1 MSDEGAEQPPVKP
14 TGDISDTEQK
24 KPMTEIESPP
34 MTTQSRIEA
43 VNQVR
48 FTTQN
53 QLFIDKL
60 RAAFDECDTDHDGKL
75 TITEWVGSN
84 LRQFIRDGRLSDDDF
99 RMYFNRIDSNYDG
112 FVTWDKLVRYLIKE
126 IASSELRLGER
137 ALNFVQKT
145 GTGPPG
151 FSNQHR
157 EMVRQIVICHSA
169 AEYVTLS
176 LDSIRFWKA
185 SDLSFR
191 GAILEPG
198 LFNSLVIFETT
209 GQLAVTTTNRRLLVY
224 DYDNLQQLPTEISA
238 SPASHVIKRM
248 NMRDCKLALQVLKNS
263 DLPLYNSPTC
273 MALAEFCD
281 NGGPQQRVFFVGDD
295 QGVIQVF
302 RFQGPSRRHSVD
314 VKIERISR
322 HKIHEASI
330 TQLSSVQVYECYA
343 TSSLDSTIKFWQYDV
358 DHASLLVIRNIVDC
372 IPIISF
378 HFSNIQKILV
388 TCGVSRD
395 AYVWSI
401 SPPKRIFKMAGHYNT
416 LLKVTDFVTSQDDK
430 YIVTMTNRKEFR
442 FWDASNYRMARELA
456 DRDMQR
462 PENHFS
468 AIIFDEKRHALIC
481 ASGIPCRFSE
491 DTSLLENYLDKK
503 THNSS
508 IIGCFYT
515 QEFDQFVTLDSVG
528 DFCVWNLKDG
538 KRMCLIER
546 DWSPKFSELCSA
558 AMDCD
563 GRRVVTSNFNHDVYL
578 WNFNIG
584 NIITKIE
591 LASDPIM
598 ISALEYF
605 SIEGREFLAVG
616 DWSKTLTLYTEVSRG
631 TFILFRQYKEHSGDV
646 CAIAALDEGV
656 ISGST
661 NGELMTWLLDTNM
674 HQAYC
679 KLPRGAAVE
688 CIVHI
693 KGYVVVGDSIGFV
706 HVYSCSRLTRLMSIK
721 AHDVSRNHAI
731 SAMTYKNGLLV
742 TGDTLGHVKQWM
754 ISIDES
760 GFRMTEYLFRRCH
773 LECIN
778 MLCITGDGRFLGTC
792 AEDMNLRLWELGTMN
807 YVGLYH
813 EDSSWDIE
821 DRTTW
826 VNTAPVNFD
835 PEPEQQE
842 VEVARSNRLSSSNV
856 RFSVGRSMIMPGNL
870 PTDMEVLPEVIEER
884 EEEDPNKPFDIELV
898 RKTFDEFL
906 DNPISDNK
914 ARVERED
921 RLMRAAMRQPVG
933 KERTSLPTSTRTPE
947 LIDKLYGILGRSTRG
962 VRSRRSKFIRTNTK
976 PTVTVKLPIRTLS
989 NEEMEKQAMKSARR
1003 HKSK

>member
-1 MSDEGAEQPPVKP
+1 MSEVVSEQPGTPAS
-14 TGDISDTEQK
+14 GDGGEPDPPKQLV
-24 KPMTEIESPP
+24 SPP
-34 MTTQSRIEA
+34 RTTQSRIDA

-48 FTTQN
+48 FATQN

-60 RAAFDECDTDHDGKL
+60 RAAFNACDKDGDSQLNLDEWMESD
-75 TITEWVGSN
+75 

-99 RMYFNRIDSNYDG
+99 RMYFSRIDTNYDG
-112 FVTWDKLVRYLIKE
+112 FVTWDELVRYLIKE

-145 GTGPPG
+145 GAGAPG

-157 EMVRQIVICHSA
+157 EMVRQIVICPAS

-176 LDSIRFWKA
+176 PDSIRFWKS

-198 LFNSLVIFETT
+198 LFNSLVVFEST
-209 GQLAVTTTNRRLLVY
+209 GQLAVATTNRRLLVY
-224 DYDNLQQLPTEISA
+224 DYDSLQQLPTEISA
-238 SPASHVIKRM
+238 SPSPAVIKRM
-248 NMRDCKLALQVLKNS
+248 NMRDCKIALQVLKNS
-263 DLPLYNSPTC
+263 DLPLYNAPTC

-281 NGGPQQRVFFVGDD
+281 HGPLKRVFFVCDD
-295 QGVIQVF
+295 QGVLQVF

-322 HKIHEASI
+322 HKIHEGAI
-330 TQLSSVQVYECYA
+330 TQLSSVMVYECYA
-343 TSSLDSTIKFWQYDV
+343 TSSLDSTIKFWQYDA
-358 DHASLLVIRNIVDC
+358 DHGSLLVIRNIIDC

-401 SPPKRIFKMAGHYNT
+401 SPPKRIFKMSGHYNT

-430 YIVTMTNRKEFR
+430 YIVTLTNRKEFR

-468 AIIFDEKRHALIC
+468 AIVFDERRHALIC
-481 ASGIPCRFSE
+481 ASGVPCRYSE
-491 DTSLLENYLDKK
+491 DTTLLENYLEK
-503 THNSS
+503 TSHNSP

-515 QEFDQFVTLDSVG
+515 AEFDQFVTLDSVG

-538 KRMCLIER
+538 KRMYLIER
-546 DWSPKFSELCSA
+546 DWTPKFSELSSA

-563 GRRVVTSNFNHDVYL
+563 GRRVVTSDFEHEVCI

-584 NIITKIE
+584 HIITKIE
-591 LASDPIM
+591 LAGDPIM

-605 SIEGREFLAVG
+605 NIGGREFLAIG
-616 DWSKTLTLYTEVSRG
+616 DWSHTLTLYTEVSRG
-631 TFILFRQYKEHSGDV
+631 TFVLFRQYREHSGDV
-646 CAIAALDEGV
+646 CAIAPLEEGV

-674 HQAYC
+674 HQSYC

-688 CIVHI
+688 CIVHVN
-693 KGYVVVGDSIGFV
+693 GYAVVGDSIGYV
-706 HVYSCSRLTRLMSIK
+706 HVYSIPRLTKLMSLK

-731 SAMTYKNGLLV
+731 SAMTYKNGLLI
-742 TGDTLGHVKQWM
+742 TGDTLGHIKQWM
-754 ISIDES
+754 ISIDDS

-773 LECIN
+773 TECIN
-778 MLCITGDGRFLGTC
+778 FLCITSDGRFLGTC
-792 AEDMNLRLWELGTMN
+792 AEDMNLRLWELGSMN

-813 EDSSWDIE
+813 EESSWDIE
-821 DRTTW
+821 DRNTW
-826 VNTAPVNFD
+826 INTMPVAFD
-835 PEPEQQE
+835 PEPEQKE
-842 VEVARSNRLSSSNV
+842 EEVARSNRSSSSSV
-856 RFSVGRSMIMPGNL
+856 RFSISRNLMMSATSM
-870 PTDMEVLPEVIEER
+870 DVIEE
-884 EEEDPNKPFDIELV
+884 EVPKEVPKVEPQEKPFDIEEV
-898 RKTFDEFL
+898 RKAFDEFL
-906 DNPISDNK
+906 DNPITDNK
-914 ARVERED
+914 AKVERED
-921 RLMRAAMRQPVG
+921 KLMRATKRTPVG
-933 KERTSLPTSTRTPE
+933 KDRTTLPTATRTPE
-947 LIDKLYGILGRSTRG
+947 LIDKLYGILGRTTRG

-976 PTVTVKLPIRTLS
+976 PVVTVKLPIKTLS
-989 NEEMEKQAMKSARR
+989 NEEMEKQALKSARR
-1003 HKSK
+1003 QKYK